1 MDIIKTGCIWKMTKK
16 IWWKE
21 AVAYQVY
28 PRSFYDS
35 NGDGI
40 GDIQGVIEKLD
51 HIDDLGIDVIWL
63 SPVYESPND
72 DNGYDI
78 SDYKAIHPDFG
89 TMEDLDQLLEEVH
102 KRGMKLIMDLVINH
116 TSDEHEWFIESRSSK
131 DNPYRDYYIWH
142 PGKEDGS
149 EPNNWESI
157 FSGSAWEYDKKTK
170 EYYMHLFSKKQPDL
184 NWENPDVRSDLQDMV
199 NWWLDKG
206 IDGFRVDAISHIK
219 KEKGLPDMPNPKE
232 KNYVPSFDKHMN
244 QPGIDKFLSEFTEN
258 TFENY
263 DIMTVGEANGVKAK
277 NAEQWVGEEKGY
289 FDMIFQFEHVDL
301 WGKKEGFDLNELK
314 RVFTKWQKALE
325 DVGWNALYI
334 ENHDMVR
341 SVSSMG
347 NDGSLRKTS
356 AKALATMYF
365 FMQGT
370 PFIYQGQ
377 EIGMT
382 NVQFDSIEDYD
393 DVQSVNKYKTMIK
406 ESVDLA
412 KAKQYVW
419 DSSRDNVRTPMQW
432 SSKEQ
437 AGFTKGVPWLKVND
451 NYPDINVET
460 AYQDTDSVYWYY
472 KKMIELRKSSET
484 LIYGNYEIVE
494 KDHETIYAYLRWG
507 KRDIYLIVVNMFETY
522 EELSLTNYI
531 MEELVLANYK
541 VTDELSN
548 QLKIRPYEARVY
560 KVSERE
566 FRFKI

>member
-1 MDIIKTGCIWKMTKK
+1 MTKK

-40 GDIQGVIEKLD
+40 GDIQGVIEKLG
-51 HIDDLGIDVIWL
+51 HIQDLGADVIWL

-78 SDYKAIHPDFG
+78 SDYKAILDEFG
-89 TMEDLDQLLEEVH
+89 TMEDLDQLLDEVH

-116 TSDEHEWFIESRSSK
+116 TSDEHRWFIEARSEK
-131 DNPYRDYYIWH
+131 DNPYRNYYIWH
-142 PGKEDGS
+142 PGKKDGS

-157 FSGSAWEYDKKTK
+157 FGGSAWEYDEKTE

-184 NWENPDVRSDLQDMV
+184 NWENAEVRKSLQNMV

-219 KEKGLPDMPNPKE
+219 KEKGFPDMPNPKGLE
-232 KNYVPSFDKHMN
+232 YVPSFKKHMN
-244 QPGIDKFLSEFTEN
+244 QPGIDKFLSEFKEK
-258 TFENY
+258 TFDNY

-277 NAEQWVGEEKGY
+277 DAEQWVGEKNGY

-301 WGKKEGFDLNELK
+301 WGKKVGFDLNELK
-314 RVFTKWQKALE
+314 KVFTKWQKSLE
-325 DVGWNALYI
+325 SVGWNALYI

-347 NDGSLRKTS
+347 NDSYLRKTS

-382 NVQFDSIEDYD
+382 NVKYGSINDYD
-393 DVQSVNKYKTMIK
+393 DVRTKNRYKEARRSGAIHEAVMEELWAST
-406 ESVDLA
+406 
-412 KAKQYVW
+412 
-419 DSSRDNVRTPMQW
+419 RDNVRTPMQW
-432 SSKEQ
+432 SNEEQ
-437 AGFTKGVPWLKVND
+437 GGFSTGTPWLKVND
-451 NYPDINVET
+451 NYPDINVEE
-460 AYQDTDSVYWYY
+460 AYADPNSIYHYY

-484 LIYGNYEIVE
+484 LIYGNYDIIEE
-494 KDHETIYAYLRWG
+494 EHEMVYAYLRRG
-507 KRDIYLIVVNMFETY
+507 DQDTYLIIVNMFETHETFPLPDFTL
-522 EELSLTNYI
+522 EEMVLS
-531 MEELVLANYK
+531 NYK

-548 QLKIRPYEARVY
+548 HIELRPYEARVY
-560 KVSERE
+560 KIS
-566 FRFKI
+566 KK